1 MQTRWA
7 ASRDGRPCLILDGDD
22 TLWENNIFFEDAIEE
37 FIDFL
42 AHSSMSRQQV
52 RAALDEVERLNARV
66 HGYGSAAFAENLRQ
80 CYERLCE
87 RHLRMEDVEHVL
99 SLGRRIASQP
109 LRLMEGVESTVREL
123 ALRNDLILF
132 TKGGVEEQRL
142 KIERSGLASMFKAAE
157 VVREK
162 DREAYGRLVSEHSLV
177 PQRTWM
183 VGNSPRSDINPALS
197 AGLNAVFIPHA
208 RTWSLEVEELLKPDE
223 GRLLVLH
230 RFADLRQHF

>member
-1 MQTRWA
+1 MVPPNGER
-7 ASRDGRPCLILDGDD
+7 RPCLILDGDD

-42 AHSSMSRQQV
+42 DHSSMSRQQV

-87 RHLRMEDVEHVL
+87 RNLRAEDVEHVL
-99 SLGRRIASQP
+99 SLGRRIAAQP

-123 ALRNDLILF
+123 AVRNDLILF
-132 TKGGVEEQRL
+132 TKGGAEEQKL
-142 KIERSGLASMFKAAE
+142 KIERSGLAPMLQAAV

-162 DREAYGRLVSEHSLV
+162 DREAYERLVSERCLV
-177 PQRTWM
+177 TERTWM

-197 AGLNAVFIPHA
+197 AGLNAVFIPHPN
-208 RTWSLEVEELLKPDE
+208 TWSLEVEELIQPDG
-223 GRLLVLH
+223 GRLLVLQ
-230 RFADLRQHF
+230 RFADLREHF